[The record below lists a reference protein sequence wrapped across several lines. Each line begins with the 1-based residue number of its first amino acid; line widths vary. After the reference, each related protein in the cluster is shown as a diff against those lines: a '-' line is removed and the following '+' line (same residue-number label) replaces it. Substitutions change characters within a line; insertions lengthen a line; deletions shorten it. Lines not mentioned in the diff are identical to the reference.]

1 MGSYLMHTT
10 QLQEFNITTGGI
22 CCGDGTRCNK
32 THRYGKHGQS
42 ELAWYV
48 DEDINA
54 LGNLIK
60 LFVTPM

>member
-10 QLQEFNITTGGI
+10 QLQEFSITTGGI
-22 CCGDGTRCNK
+22 EIMVPLNAIK
-32 THRYGKHGQS
+32 TLVWKYGQS
-42 ELAWYV
+42 KLAWYV